1 MGEENTRPNPGTKEA
16 IEMGCIC
23 PVMDNE
29 YGRGYM
35 GQEGVFVFCGGCPI
49 HKIGEEAHSNDEEE

>member
-1 MGEENTRPNPGTKEA
+1 MKEIPTPGSKEA
-16 IEMGCIC
+16 IEQGCIC

-35 GQEGVFVFCGGCPI
+35 GQEGVFIYSTGCPVHGDI
-49 HKIGEEAHSNDEEE
+49 IKEIKED

>member
-1 MGEENTRPNPGTKEA
+1 MKEIPTPGSKEA
-16 IEMGCIC
+16 IEQGCIC

-35 GQEGVFVFCGGCPI
+35 GQEGVFIYSTSCPVHDKDI
-49 HKIGEEAHSNDEEE
+49 KEEEL